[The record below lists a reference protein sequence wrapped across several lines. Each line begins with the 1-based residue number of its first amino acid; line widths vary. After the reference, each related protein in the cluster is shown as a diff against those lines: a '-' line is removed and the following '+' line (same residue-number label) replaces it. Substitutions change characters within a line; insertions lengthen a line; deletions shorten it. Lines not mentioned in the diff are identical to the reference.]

1 MKRILTQPKN
11 ALTEQYKQLLAVEGV
26 DVQFLPEGIEQLAT
40 YAMRV
45 NEQTENIGARRLHTV
60 LERLLEDVSYAAPE
74 EGGTIVVDGDYVRGK
89 LSEIVESANLST
101 YIL

>member
-1 MKRILTQPKN
+1 MTLRFAP
-11 ALTEQYKQLLAVEGV
+11 
-26 DVQFLPEGIEQLAT
+26 DGIEQLAT

-74 EGGTIVVDGDYVRGK
+74 DAGEVVVDAEYVRTK
-89 LSEIVESANLST
+89 LAEIVESANLST